1 MKKKYIYIN
10 GRFMTQTITGV
21 QRYAIEVIRSLDWL
35 LSKGDI
41 NGKQYKFI
49 ILAPQN
55 TKYNLNLNNI
65 SVQVVGRLNSHLWE
79 QIELPFFSSN
89 GLLVNLCNTAPMFSG
104 YQILTI
110 HDASVSAN
118 KNNYSFLFKFWYQF
132 LYRILPFRTKKIVT
146 DSNFSKD
153 ELIKYYPIKEEKIKT
168 IYLGTEHLKPVKSN
182 NEILQKF
189 NLGNTTYILAVSNMN
204 PNKNFSGIITA
215 LNYIKNQD
223 LQVVIV
229 GPKDNPIYSEV
240 DLNSSLRINLVGYVS
255 DEELS
260 TLYKNAA
267 CFVYPSFYE
276 GFGLPPLEAMVNGCP
291 VIVSNKASLP
301 EVLGDAAIYCDPYE
315 PKDIAEKIEQVL
327 NDENLRNEL
336 KIKGLE
342 RVNIYSWERCALE
355 IFKVMMEVMDS

>member
-1 MKKKYIYIN
+1 
-10 GRFMTQTITGV
+10 MTQTITGV
-21 QRYAIEVIRSLDWL
+21 QRYAIEVTKNLDYL
-35 LSKGDI
+35 ISKGTI
-41 NGKQYKFI
+41 NNEQYNFI
-49 ILAPQN
+49 ILVPKNSQY
-55 TKYNLNLNNI
+55 KLHLENI
-65 SVQVVGRLNSHLWE
+65 EIKAVGKLKGHLWE
-79 QIELPFFSSN
+79 QMELPFFSSN
-89 GLLVNLCNTAPMFSG
+89 GLLVNLCNTAPIFSG

-132 LYRILPFRTKKIVT
+132 LYRILPFRTQKIMT

-168 IYLGTEHLKPVKSN
+168 IYLGTEHLKAVKSN
-182 NEILQKF
+182 NEMLKKF
-189 NLGNTTYILAVSNMN
+189 NLGNISYILAVSNMN

-215 LNYIKNQD
+215 LSHMKNQD
-223 LQVVIV
+223 IQVVIV

-240 DLNSSLRINLVGYVS
+240 DLHSSTRINLVGYVS

-260 TLYKNAA
+260 ALYKNAT

-342 RVNIYSWERCALE
+342 RVNMYSWERCALE

>member
-1 MKKKYIYIN
+1 
-10 GRFMTQTITGV
+10 MTQTITGV
-21 QRYAIEVIRSLDWL
+21 QRYAIEVTKNLDHL
-35 LSKGDI
+35 ISKGTI
-41 NGKQYKFI
+41 NNEQYKFI
-49 ILAPQN
+49 ILVPKN
-55 TKYNLNLNNI
+55 SKYKLHLENI
-65 SVQVVGRLNSHLWE
+65 EIKAVGKLRGHLWE

-89 GLLVNLCNTAPMFSG
+89 GLLVNLCNTAPIFSG

-118 KNNYSFLFKFWYQF
+118 KNNYSFLFKFWYQL
-132 LYRILPFRTKKIVT
+132 LYRILPFRTQKIVT

-168 IYLGTEHLKPVKSN
+168 IYLGTEHLKAVKSN
-182 NEILQKF
+182 NDILQKL
-189 NLGNTTYILAVSNMN
+189 NLGNTSYILAVSNMN
-204 PNKNFSGIITA
+204 PNKNFSGIITS

-223 LQVVIV
+223 IQVVIV
-229 GPKDNPIYSEV
+229 GPKDNPIYNEV
-240 DLNSSLRINLVGYVS
+240 DIHSSLRVNLVGYVS

-260 TLYKNAA
+260 VIYKNAT

-291 VIVSNKASLP
+291 VVVSNKASLP
-301 EVLGDAAIYCDPYE
+301 EVLGDAAIYCNPYD

-327 NDENLRNEL
+327 NDEKLRNEL

>member
-1 MKKKYIYIN
+1 
-10 GRFMTQTITGV
+10 MTQTITGV
-21 QRYAIEVIRSLDWL
+21 QRYAIEVTKNLDHL
-35 LSKGDI
+35 ISKRTI
-41 NGKQYKFI
+41 NNEQYNFI
-49 ILAPQN
+49 ILVPKNSQY
-55 TKYNLNLNNI
+55 KLHLENI
-65 SVQVVGRLNSHLWE
+65 EIKAVGKLKGHLWE
-79 QIELPFFSSN
+79 QMELPFFSSN
-89 GLLVNLCNTAPMFSG
+89 GLLVNLCNTAPIFSG

-132 LYRILPFRTKKIVT
+132 LYRILPFRTQKIMT

-168 IYLGTEHLKPVKSN
+168 IYLGTEHLKAVKSN
-182 NEILQKF
+182 NEMLKKF
-189 NLGNTTYILAVSNMN
+189 NLGNISYILAVSNMN

-215 LNYIKNQD
+215 LSHMKNQD
-223 LQVVIV
+223 IQVVIV

-240 DLNSSLRINLVGYVS
+240 DLHSSTRINLVGYVS

-260 TLYKNAA
+260 ALYKNAT

-342 RVNIYSWERCALE
+342 RVNMYSWERCALE